1 MLLALMK
8 KRRVQWASGNPV
20 FPTWE
25 IETAAGRILLRR
37 NHALV
42 DTGPRH
48 CQGWDVW
55 MDGRFAG
62 ALGSRTL
69 QDFASL
75 NRKELLAALRLACC
89 GRHRSFQEASPRAT
103 RGGVRAGAGRKPL
116 GEELRVPLSTFV
128 APQTLA
134 RLDELRGTRSRG
146 QYLDALLANRRPSK
160 K

>member
-1 MLLALMK
+1 MK
-8 KRRVQWASGNPV
+8 KRRVNWSFGNPA
-20 FPTWE
+20 FPAWE
-25 IETAAGRILLRR
+25 VETAAGKILLRR

-42 DTGPRH
+42 DTGPRQ

-55 MDGRFAG
+55 VDGHFVG

-75 NRKELLAALRLACC
+75 NRKELLTALLPACC
-89 GRHRSFQEASPRAT
+89 GRHRRYQEASPRTT
-103 RGGVRAGAGRKPL
+103 RGGVRAVAGRKPL

-134 RLDELRGTRSRG
+134 RLDELRSSRSRG